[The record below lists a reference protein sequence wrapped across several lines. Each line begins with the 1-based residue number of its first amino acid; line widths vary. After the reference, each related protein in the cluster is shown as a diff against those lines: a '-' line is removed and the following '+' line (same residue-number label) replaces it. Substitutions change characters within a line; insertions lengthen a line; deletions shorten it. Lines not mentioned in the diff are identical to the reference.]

1 MLIAKKEWFV
11 PWKHK
16 HTCTCHVY
24 TPYIYYG
31 WWSNRYLIRSC
42 VCRVQNDNTTV
53 AKRKPE
59 KTTAKVASITAMIYF
74 HIILFLPIHIM
85 IFIIFVT
92 LIIIFSWIYNEPIQR
107 HAFGL
112 LAQLVRAL
120 NRYHRGQGFK
130 SHTSLNFFQA
140 FFLQLQKLHSIT
152 TMTYFHIILHP
163 AVHIYDFHIFIT

>member
-1 MLIAKKEWFV
+1 MVCPVETQAYMYMSCIYTVYLLWLMEQQISHKKLCLQGSKWQHYSCEKKA
-11 PWKHK
+11 WKK
-16 HTCTCHVY
+16 
-24 TPYIYYG
+24 
-31 WWSNRYLIRSC
+31 
-42 VCRVQNDNTTV
+42 
-53 AKRKPE
+53 
-59 KTTAKVASITAMIYF
+59 TAKVASITAMIYF
-74 HIILFLPIHIM
+74 HIILFPLIHIM

-120 NRYHRGQGFK
+120 NRYDRGQGFK
-130 SHTSLNFFQA
+130 SHTSLNSFQA

-152 TMTYFHIILHP
+152 TMIYFHIILHP

>member
-1 MLIAKKEWFV
+1 MVCPVKTQAYMYMSCIYTVYLLWLMEQQISRKKLCLQGSKWQHYSCEKKA
-11 PWKHK
+11 WKK
-16 HTCTCHVY
+16 
-24 TPYIYYG
+24 
-31 WWSNRYLIRSC
+31 
-42 VCRVQNDNTTV
+42 
-53 AKRKPE
+53 
-59 KTTAKVASITAMIYF
+59 TAKVASITAMIYF
-74 HIILFLPIHIM
+74 HIILFPPIHIM

>member
-1 MLIAKKEWFV
+1 MVCPVKTQAYMYMSCIYTVYLLWLMEQQISHKKLCLQGSKWQHYSCEKKA
-11 PWKHK
+11 WKK
-16 HTCTCHVY
+16 
-24 TPYIYYG
+24 
-31 WWSNRYLIRSC
+31 N
-42 VCRVQNDNTTV
+42 
-53 AKRKPE
+53 
-59 KTTAKVASITAMIYF
+59 AKVASITAMIYF
-74 HIILFLPIHIM
+74 HIILFPPIHIM